1 MVCLLRTRYRDALR
15 SRKGWV
21 NGTKGLNTPMGHL
34 IYDGALYE
42 FEDRLLAHVKMVV
55 QLKLTKMEC
64 FFLTWHPH
72 CQADSEMSVWIS
84 PRSPLAF
91 HFSGSRE
98 PPLSKSWV
106 VALNA
111 ISHTPRGL
119 VVISEKDAIRYLR
132 ENPGVR

>member
-1 MVCLLRTRYRDALR
+1 M
-15 SRKGWV
+15 
-21 NGTKGLNTPMGHL
+21 NGTKGLNTLMGHL
-34 IYDGALYE
+34 LYDGAEYE
-42 FEDRLLAHVKMVV
+42 FEDRLLAHLQVV
-55 QLKLTKMEC
+55 IQLKLAKMEC

-72 CQADSEMSVWIS
+72 CETKSEMSIWIS

-98 PPLSKSWV
+98 PSLSKKWA

-119 VVISEKDAIRYLR
+119 VAISEEYAITYLR